1 MNRTTILAIDTST
14 SFLRLAAQ
22 FGSDRLVKSNER
34 ADRSHGQMIVR
45 QISNILE
52 SGGVA
57 VDEVGAVVVCVGPGS
72 FTGLRVGIAV
82 AKGMAVA
89 LEIPIIGVSLF
100 EVAYRLL
107 GDRTGDALAV
117 IPHRRGEYFI
127 SPVGKSVD
135 PDTVRVVMESALP
148 ELAARHRLVGL
159 GLGDKEVSLVEPLDY
174 DAADLAH
181 IGADRLESGSID
193 SVERLE
199 PLYFGKSQAEI
210 KFEQRHTQG

>member
-1 MNRTTILAIDTST
+1 MNHTTLLAIDTST

-45 QISNILE
+45 QISNILD

-57 VDEVGAVVVCVGPGS
+57 VDKVGVVVVCVGPGS

-89 LEIPIIGVSLF
+89 LDIPIIGVSLF

-107 GDRTGDALAV
+107 GDRAGDALAV
-117 IPHRRGEYFI
+117 IPHRRGEYFVAPI
-127 SPVGKSVD
+127 AKSVG
-135 PDTVRVVMESALP
+135 PDTVRVVTESNLP
-148 ELAARHRLVGL
+148 ELAAGYRLVGL
-159 GLGDKEVSLVEPLDY
+159 GLGDKEVPLVEPLEY
-174 DAADLAH
+174 DAADLAQ
-181 IGADRLESGSID
+181 IGADRLEAGLTD
-193 SVERLE
+193 SVETLE
-199 PLYFGKSQAEI
+199 PLYFGKSQAEM
-210 KFEQRHTQG
+210 KFEQRYSKG